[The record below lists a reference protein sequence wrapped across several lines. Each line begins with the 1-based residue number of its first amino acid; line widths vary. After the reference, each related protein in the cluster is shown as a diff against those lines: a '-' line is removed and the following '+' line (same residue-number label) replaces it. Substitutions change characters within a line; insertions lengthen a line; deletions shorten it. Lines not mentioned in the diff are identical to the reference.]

1 MSFAGPEKHLDQQ
14 IALVT
19 IQPTPFCNIDCSY
32 CYLKNRN
39 DRSTIS
45 AETIRRIFSEIAA
58 LNLSQT
64 TLDISWHAGEPTVL
78 PPDWYENAFALIHE
92 ALSGRLVPTHGFQT
106 NATLL
111 TDDWCRLFA
120 RSDVS
125 VGVSIDGPRAIHD
138 ARRKTRSGAGTFDKA
153 MAGIE
158 RLNAHGVP
166 FYVISVLT
174 AESLGQ
180 PRALFDFYDSIGV
193 SMINLNFE
201 EIEGINRVS
210 SLSDARM
217 IDAYKTFLA
226 EFCSLMQS
234 AGKDWSV
241 REVSTI
247 YGRLVGENA
256 GIPINQQAIPG
267 RLLAFDCKGNV
278 STFSPE
284 LLTAEHPLYGDFV
297 LGNIHSATLE
307 SILTDEKAL
316 RIARDIAEGVELC
329 RASCPY
335 FDVCGGGAPSSKIC
349 ENGSFASSE
358 TMHCRYR
365 IKATTDVVL
374 GMLRTAIMDASPQ
387 SVVP

>member
-138 ARRKTRSGAGTFDKA
+138 ARRKTRSGAGTFYKA
-153 MAGIE
+153 MAGI
-158 RLNAHGVP
+158 
-166 FYVISVLT
+166 
-174 AESLGQ
+174 
-180 PRALFDFYDSIGV
+180 
-193 SMINLNFE
+193 
-201 EIEGINRVS
+201 
-210 SLSDARM
+210 
-217 IDAYKTFLA
+217 
-226 EFCSLMQS
+226 
-234 AGKDWSV
+234 
-241 REVSTI
+241 
-247 YGRLVGENA
+247 
-256 GIPINQQAIPG
+256 
-267 RLLAFDCKGNV
+267 
-278 STFSPE
+278 
-284 LLTAEHPLYGDFV
+284 
-297 LGNIHSATLE
+297 
-307 SILTDEKAL
+307 
-316 RIARDIAEGVELC
+316 
-329 RASCPY
+329 
-335 FDVCGGGAPSSKIC
+335 
-349 ENGSFASSE
+349 
-358 TMHCRYR
+358 
-365 IKATTDVVL
+365 
-374 GMLRTAIMDASPQ
+374 
-387 SVVP
+387 